1 MLPYNHGSKKLYAGA
16 AVWGSSPSI
25 DIHRNL
31 VFIATGNLYRTPDN
45 VTECE
50 QNRLK
55 EKHPIVPDPCVEPD
69 DHSESVLALDLE
81 NGTIRWSHSLGGY
94 DTWNFYCLKPQNS
107 NCPPIPGTDA
117 DFGEAPALH
126 TIWDDNV
133 HPHSRHD
140 LAIVG
145 QKNGFIWAL
154 DRDDGHIVWAMVAG
168 PGGGV
173 GGANFGLAIDSQR
186 VYTNIA
192 NANQKNFTLLPSSEV
207 VIGGGWVAMDVYNGT
222 ILWSTAAPNGS
233 FAYGPVTIANGV
245 MFAAA
250 LGTPLGALL
259 ALEATTGKVLWQY
272 EVNSTLAGGVSVV
285 KGCVY
290 MGEGITLVV
299 KNAGGN
305 VEGSLVDAFC
315 LPTQE

>member
-1 MLPYNHGSKKLYAGA
+1 MFGDTNFFHLIIIIYYYYYCSSFFVGVSSLEEDLGINSVNCCYFQGSFLRIDLMTGDIKWKILMLPFNHGSKKLYAGA

-69 DHSESVLALDLE
+69 DHSESIVALDLE
-81 NGTIRWSHSLGGY
+81 NGTIRWSHNLGGY
-94 DTWNFYCLKPQNS
+94 DTWNLYCLKPQNS

-126 TIWDDNV
+126 TIWDYNV

-154 DRDDGHIVWAMVAG
+154 DRDDGHIVWATVKVHSLFYMYITYHYTLGSISPLINPLNIQMKLCENMNIRVLKTIKIITSCNID
-168 PGGGV
+168 
-173 GGANFGLAIDSQR
+173 NF
-186 VYTNIA
+186 
-192 NANQKNFTLLPSSEV
+192 
-207 VIGGGWVAMDVYNGT
+207 
-222 ILWSTAAPNGS
+222 
-233 FAYGPVTIANGV
+233 
-245 MFAAA
+245 
-250 LGTPLGALL
+250 
-259 ALEATTGKVLWQY
+259 VLH
-272 EVNSTLAGGVSVV
+272 
-285 KGCVY
+285 
-290 MGEGITLVV
+290 I
-299 KNAGGN
+299 
-305 VEGSLVDAFC
+305 
-315 LPTQE
+315 